1 MSFPCTE
8 GRKRVHGLIHP
19 VMRRFDNNSRPNTL
33 CEFPSQKKDTMVFNQ
48 QLMQNML
55 QSDEVDALPLSLAQ
69 SLLLHHLDHPIAV
82 SIALLLR
89 NESPSLPL

>member
-1 MSFPCTE
+1 
-8 GRKRVHGLIHP
+8 
-19 VMRRFDNNSRPNTL
+19 
-33 CEFPSQKKDTMVFNQ
+33 MVFNQ

-82 SIALLLR
+82 SIALFLR
-89 NESPSLPL
+89 NESPSLPLGFAGNAAGAGEVIPAKRISPFALRTAFLAE